1 MTRTYL
7 IMAIVA
13 GSLATI
19 SISGALSLTMIRDLV
34 ADAASGARSERDHY
48 WRGQIDQ
55 MKAAAERQIAENLR
69 QTMAAQEKAR
79 DLVAEAEARA
89 SELEKENAALPDSG
103 DRGLSR
109 DRVRLLNKR

>member
-7 IMAIVA
+7 ILAIVA

-19 SISGALSLTMIRDLV
+19 SVSGGIGLTMIRGLV
-34 ADAASGARSERDHY
+34 DDAAQVARSERDHY

-69 QTMAAQEKAR
+69 QTMAAQDKAR
-79 DLVAEAEARA
+79 DKVAEAEARA
-89 SELEKENAALPDSG
+89 SQLEKDNAALPDDG
-103 DRGLSR
+103 TVGLGR
-109 DRVRLLNKR
+109 DRVRLLNRR